1 MYCGAQLSSASY
13 SLYFV
18 NLYNLRSSEAN
29 FGHHQHQQLS
39 ESSQNVGPVI
49 ITAWGSRKLI
59 ILALPAYLQIHLP
72 FIFPFSFN
80 AQIAVE
86 LCTFDIYEDD
96 FQYNRFMKLTF
107 H

>member
-1 MYCGAQLSSASY
+1 MAHSSAQHLY

-29 FGHHQHQQLS
+29 FGQHQHQQLS
-39 ESSQNVGPVI
+39 ESSQNAGALI
-49 ITAWGSRKLI
+49 ITAWGISKLI
-59 ILALPAYLQIHLP
+59 ILALVAYLQIHLP

-80 AQIAVE
+80 AQIAGE

-96 FQYNRFMKLTF
+96 FQ
-107 H
+107 